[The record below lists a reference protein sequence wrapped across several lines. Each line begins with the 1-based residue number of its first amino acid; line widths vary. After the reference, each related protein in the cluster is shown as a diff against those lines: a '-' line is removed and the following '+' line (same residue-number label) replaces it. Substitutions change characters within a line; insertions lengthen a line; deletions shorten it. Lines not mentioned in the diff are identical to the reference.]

1 MAARGL
7 EQTNLVWAPVGPPQP
22 RPVIRPRR
30 SPLKQHVGVYAELP
44 SRDRRPAEAQL
55 LLARI
60 RRLCPAC
67 SIFARGLDLEYSLL
81 RCGIPCKSL
90 GAGSMHGSSVPC
102 AVGEFVASSSV
113 GKGRISMKR
122 ALFALVVTVALGAL
136 SCTASAQD
144 GSVMK
149 RIAESKTITIG
160 HRDASVPLSYL
171 GPDGK
176 AQGYSIDICLKIAD
190 AAKEELKLD
199 KLDVRFVPLTP
210 QTRIPLLTA
219 GTVDIICESSTHT
232 IGRSRQISF
241 LNTTFLTGSKLLVR
255 KTSGIK
261 KIEDMTDKVLV
272 AVLGTTNEKAA
283 QAEIDAKKIKIKGDI
298 VKVKDHSQ
306 AMLNLEQGRADAYV
320 SDDVVLY
327 GLKSAS
333 KNPDEW
339 EIVGPYF
346 SYDPYG
352 MMIPR
357 NNDDFR
363 LLGDKTIAKL
373 IQTGEMNAIYKKWF
387 EPGPTNINY
396 PMSDR
401 LRENFQLIALPD

>member
-1 MAARGL
+1 MKEYLGSLAAATL
-7 EQTNLVWAPVGPPQP
+7 AVLA
-22 RPVIRPRR
+22 
-30 SPLKQHVGVYAELP
+30 SP
-44 SRDRRPAEAQL
+44 
-55 LLARI
+55 
-60 RRLCPAC
+60 
-67 SIFARGLDLEYSLL
+67 
-81 RCGIPCKSL
+81 
-90 GAGSMHGSSVPC
+90 
-102 AVGEFVASSSV
+102 
-113 GKGRISMKR
+113 
-122 ALFALVVTVALGAL
+122 AL
-136 SCTASAQD
+136 AQD
-144 GSVMK
+144 GPVMK
-149 RIAESKTITIG
+149 HIAETKTITIG

-176 AQGYSIDICLKIAD
+176 VQGYSIDICLKIAD
-190 AAKEELKLD
+190 AAKQELKLEAIEV
-199 KLDVRFVPLTP
+199 KFVPLSP

-232 IGRSRQISF
+232 LGRSRQVSF

-255 KTSGIK
+255 KSSGIK

-283 QAEIDAKKIKIKGDI
+283 QAEIDTKKINIKGEI

-339 EIVGPYF
+339 EVVGPYF

-352 MMIPR
+352 MMVPR

-363 LLGDKTIAKL
+363 LLGNRTITLL
-373 IQTGEMNAIYKKWF
+373 IRSGELDAIYKKWF

-401 LRENFQLIALPD
+401 LKENLKLIALPD

>member
-1 MAARGL
+1 MRQGGHRIWAAGL
-7 EQTNLVWAPVGPPQP
+7 GA
-22 RPVIRPRR
+22 
-30 SPLKQHVGVYAELP
+30 A
-44 SRDRRPAEAQL
+44 A
-55 LLARI
+55 LLAM
-60 RRLCPAC
+60 P
-67 SIFARGLDLEYSLL
+67 
-81 RCGIPCKSL
+81 GI
-90 GAGSMHGSSVPC
+90 
-102 AVGEFVASSSV
+102 
-113 GKGRISMKR
+113 
-122 ALFALVVTVALGAL
+122 
-136 SCTASAQD
+136 ASAQD
-144 GSVMK
+144 GPVMK
-149 RIAESKTITIG
+149 RIAETKTITIG
-160 HRDASVPLSYL
+160 HRDASVPLSFL

-176 AQGYSIDICLKIAD
+176 AQGYSIDICLKIAE
-190 AAKEELKLD
+190 AAKTELKLD
-199 KLDVRFVPLTP
+199 KLDIKFVPLTP

-232 IGRSRQISF
+232 LGRSRQIAF
-241 LNTTFLTGSKLLVR
+241 LSTTFLTGSKLLVR

-283 QAEIDAKKIKIKGDI
+283 QVEIDTKKIKIKGEI

-306 AMLNLEQGRADAYV
+306 AMLNLEQERADAYV

-339 EIVGPYF
+339 EVVGPYF

-363 LLGDKTIAKL
+363 LLGNKTITRL
-373 IQTGEMNAIYKKWF
+373 IQSGEMEAIYKKWF
-387 EPGPTNINY
+387 EPGPTKINY
-396 PMSDR
+396 PLSDR
-401 LRENFQLIALPD
+401 LKENFQLIALPD

>member
-1 MAARGL
+1 
-7 EQTNLVWAPVGPPQP
+7 
-22 RPVIRPRR
+22 
-30 SPLKQHVGVYAELP
+30 
-44 SRDRRPAEAQL
+44 
-55 LLARI
+55 
-60 RRLCPAC
+60 
-67 SIFARGLDLEYSLL
+67 
-81 RCGIPCKSL
+81 
-90 GAGSMHGSSVPC
+90 
-102 AVGEFVASSSV
+102 
-113 GKGRISMKR
+113 MKR
-122 ALFALVVTVALGAL
+122 ALAAVVAIAALAVAPGA
-136 SCTASAQD
+136 ASAQD
-144 GSVMK
+144 GPVMK
-149 RIAESKTITIG
+149 RIAETKTMTIG

-171 GPDGK
+171 GPD
-176 AQGYSIDICLKIAD
+176 KIEV
-190 AAKEELKLD
+190 K
-199 KLDVRFVPLTP
+199 FVPLTP

-232 IGRSRQISF
+232 LGRSRQVSF

-255 KTSGIK
+255 KSSGIK
-261 KIEDMTDKVLV
+261 KIEDMTDKALV

-283 QAEIDAKKIKIKGDI
+283 QVEIDTKKIKIKGEI

-363 LLGDKTIAKL
+363 LLGNKTITRL
-373 IQTGEMNAIYKKWF
+373 IQSGEMEAIYKKWF
-387 EPGPTNINY
+387 EPGPTKINY
-396 PMSDR
+396 PLSDR
-401 LRENFQLIALPD
+401 LKENFQLIALPD

>member
-1 MAARGL
+1 MSNRGMKMKWTLAA
-7 EQTNLVWAPVGPPQP
+7 VVGF
-22 RPVIRPRR
+22 
-30 SPLKQHVGVYAELP
+30 A
-44 SRDRRPAEAQL
+44 A
-55 LLARI
+55 LA
-60 RRLCPAC
+60 
-67 SIFARGLDLEYSLL
+67 
-81 RCGIPCKSL
+81 
-90 GAGSMHGSSVPC
+90 
-102 AVGEFVASSSV
+102 
-113 GKGRISMKR
+113 
-122 ALFALVVTVALGAL
+122 ALVDA
-136 SCTASAQD
+136 ASAQD
-144 GSVMK
+144 GPVMK
-149 RIAESKTITIG
+149 RIAETKTITIG

-199 KLDVRFVPLTP
+199 KIEVKFVPLTP

-232 IGRSRQISF
+232 LGRSRQISF

-283 QAEIDAKKIKIKGDI
+283 QVEIDTKKIKIKGEI

-306 AMLNLEQGRADAYV
+306 AMLNLEQERADAYV
-320 SDDVVLY
+320 SDDVILY

-363 LLGDKTIAKL
+363 LLGNKTITRL
-373 IQTGEMNAIYKKWF
+373 IQSGEMEAIYRMWF
-387 EPGPTNINY
+387 EPGPTKINY
-396 PMSDR
+396 PLSDR
-401 LRENFQLIALPD
+401 LKANFQLIALPD

>member
-1 MAARGL
+1 MKPIIAA
-7 EQTNLVWAPVGPPQP
+7 
-22 RPVIRPRR
+22 
-30 SPLKQHVGVYAELP
+30 
-44 SRDRRPAEAQL
+44 
-55 LLARI
+55 
-60 RRLCPAC
+60 
-67 SIFARGLDLEYSLL
+67 
-81 RCGIPCKSL
+81 
-90 GAGSMHGSSVPC
+90 
-102 AVGEFVASSSV
+102 
-113 GKGRISMKR
+113 
-122 ALFALVVTVALGAL
+122 ALVALAPLAAL
-136 SCTASAQD
+136 AQD
-144 GSVMK
+144 GPVMK
-149 RIAESKTITIG
+149 RIAETKTVTIG
-160 HRDASVPLSYL
+160 HRDASVPLSYI

-176 AQGYSIDICLKIAD
+176 VQGYSIDICLKIAE

-199 KLDVRFVPLTP
+199 KIDVKFVPLTP

-255 KTSGIK
+255 KGSGIK
-261 KIEDMTDKVLV
+261 KIEDMAGKTLV

-283 QAEIDAKKIKIKGDI
+283 QAEVDKKGIKLKGDI

-327 GLKSAS
+327 GLASAS
-333 KNPDEW
+333 KNPAEW

-357 NNDDFR
+357 NNDDWR
-363 LLGDKTIAKL
+363 LLGNKTLVKL
-373 IQTGEMNAIYKKWF
+373 IQSGEMEQIYKKWF
-387 EPGPTNINY
+387 MPGPTNINY
-396 PMSDR
+396 PLSDR
-401 LRENFQLIALPD
+401 LKENFDLIALPE

>member
-1 MAARGL
+1 MMK
-7 EQTNLVWAPVGPPQP
+7 W
-22 RPVIRPRR
+22 
-30 SPLKQHVGVYAELP
+30 
-44 SRDRRPAEAQL
+44 L
-55 LLARI
+55 L
-60 RRLCPAC
+60 
-67 SIFARGLDLEYSLL
+67 
-81 RCGIPCKSL
+81 
-90 GAGSMHGSSVPC
+90 GSV
-102 AVGEFVASSSV
+102 
-113 GKGRISMKR
+113 
-122 ALFALVVTVALGAL
+122 ALVMLTVPTN
-136 SCTASAQD
+136 STSAQE
-144 GSVMK
+144 GGVMK
-149 RIAESKTITIG
+149 HIAETKTVTIG

-176 AQGYSIDICLKIAD
+176 VQGYSIDLCLKIVD
-190 AAKEELKLD
+190 AAKQELKLD
-199 KLDVRFVPLTP
+199 TIEVKFVPLTP

-232 IGRSRQISF
+232 LGRSRQISF

-261 KIEDMTDKVLV
+261 KIEDMHDKVLV

-283 QAEIDAKKIKIKGDI
+283 QAEIDTKKIKIKGEI

-306 AMLNLEQGRADAYV
+306 AMLNLEQDRADAYV
-320 SDDVVLY
+320 SDDVVLF
-327 GLKSAS
+327 GLKSAA

-339 EIVGPYF
+339 EVVGPYF

-363 LLGDKTIAKL
+363 LLGNKTIALL
-373 IQTGEMNAIYKKWF
+373 IRSSEINAIYKKWF

-401 LRENFQLIALPD
+401 LKENFQLIALPD

>member
-1 MAARGL
+1 
-7 EQTNLVWAPVGPPQP
+7 
-22 RPVIRPRR
+22 
-30 SPLKQHVGVYAELP
+30 
-44 SRDRRPAEAQL
+44 
-55 LLARI
+55 
-60 RRLCPAC
+60 
-67 SIFARGLDLEYSLL
+67 
-81 RCGIPCKSL
+81 
-90 GAGSMHGSSVPC
+90 
-102 AVGEFVASSSV
+102 
-113 GKGRISMKR
+113 
-122 ALFALVVTVALGAL
+122 
-136 SCTASAQD
+136 
-144 GSVMK
+144 MK
-149 RIAESKTITIG
+149 RIAETKTVSIG

-176 AQGYSIDICLKIAD
+176 VQGYSIDICLKIVD

-199 KLDVRFVPLTP
+199 KIDVRFVPLTP

-255 KTSGIK
+255 KNSGIK

-373 IQTGEMNAIYKKWF
+373 IQSGEMNAIYKKWF

-401 LRENFQLIALPD
+401 LKENFQLIALPD

>member
-1 MAARGL
+1 MYRA
-7 EQTNLVWAPVGPPQP
+7 
-22 RPVIRPRR
+22 
-30 SPLKQHVGVYAELP
+30 
-44 SRDRRPAEAQL
+44 
-55 LLARI
+55 
-60 RRLCPAC
+60 
-67 SIFARGLDLEYSLL
+67 
-81 RCGIPCKSL
+81 
-90 GAGSMHGSSVPC
+90 
-102 AVGEFVASSSV
+102 FVAV
-113 GKGRISMKR
+113 
-122 ALFALVVTVALGAL
+122 VALAAVAAL
-136 SCTASAQD
+136 STAASAQD
-144 GSVMK
+144 GPAMK
-149 RIAESKTITIG
+149 RMAETKTFTIG

-171 GPDGK
+171 GSDGK

-190 AAKEELKLD
+190 AVKEELKLD
-199 KLDVRFVPLTP
+199 KLEIKYVPLSP

-261 KIEDMTDKVLV
+261 KIEDMNDKVLV

-283 QAEIDAKKIKIKGDI
+283 QSEIDKKGIKIKGEI

-363 LLGDKTIAKL
+363 LVGNATIAKL
-373 IQTGEMNAIYKKWF
+373 VRSGEMDAIYKKWF
-387 EPGPTNINY
+387 DPGPTKINY
-396 PMSDR
+396 PMSER
-401 LRENFQLIALPD
+401 LKENFDLIALPD